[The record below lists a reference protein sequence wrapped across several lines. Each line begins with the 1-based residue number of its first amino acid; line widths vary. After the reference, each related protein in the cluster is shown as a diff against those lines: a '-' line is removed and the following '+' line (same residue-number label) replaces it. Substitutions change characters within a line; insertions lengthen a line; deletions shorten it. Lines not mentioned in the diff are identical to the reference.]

1 MFNEDLATVSMKE
14 DIGNYVLDGFDMEIE
29 EYDENG
35 CPLVINFYRLK
46 EGYYEETIELHITEG
61 YADHYGFDKI
71 DQRVVYDYRYSYTE
85 GRVLKDR

>member
-1 MFNEDLATVSMKE
+1 MFGEDLATISMKK
-14 DIGNYVLDGFDMEIE
+14 DIGNYVLDGFDMEVE

-35 CPLVINFYRLK
+35 YPLVINFYRLK

>member
-1 MFNEDLATVSMKE
+1 MFDEDLATVSMKK

-71 DQRVVYDYRYSYTE
+71 DHRVEYDYRYSYTE

>member
-1 MFNEDLATVSMKE
+1 MFNEDLATVSMKK
-14 DIGNYVLDGFDMEIE
+14 DIGNYVLDGFDIEIE

-46 EGYYEETIELHITEG
+46 EGYYEETIDLHIREG

-85 GRVLKDR
+85 GRILKDK

>member
-1 MFNEDLATVSMKE
+1 MFGEDFATISMKKA
-14 DIGNYVLDGFDMEIE
+14 IGNFVFGGFDMEIE

-71 DQRVVYDYRYSYTE
+71 DHRVEYDYRYSYKE
-85 GRVLKDR
+85 GRVLKE

>member
-1 MFNEDLATVSMKE
+1 MFNEDLTTVSMKK

-71 DQRVVYDYRYSYTE
+71 YQRVVYDYRYSYTE

>member
-1 MFNEDLATVSMKE
+1 MFDEDLATVSMKK

>member
-1 MFNEDLATVSMKE
+1 MFNEDLATVSMKK

-61 YADHYGFDKI
+61 YADHFGFDKI
-71 DQRVVYDYRYSYTE
+71 DNRVVYDYRYSYTE
-85 GRVLKDR
+85 GRVLKDK

>member
-1 MFNEDLATVSMKE
+1 MFNEDLTTVSMKK
-14 DIGNYVLDGFDMEIE
+14 DIGNYVLDGFDMDIE